1 MIKTDEEIGNLRE
14 SGHRLAEVMDELLA
28 AAVPGT
34 TTGRLGELAE
44 ELIRQKG
51 GIPVFKGYGA
61 EWGKPFPAA
70 VCTSVNHEIVH
81 GIPSSDRVLREGDLL
96 KLDIGLRFRG
106 MVSDMARTKASEIA
120 NLLKA
125 VADPTRLQILALVNK
140 SEDSSICTCDLTGP
154 LGLSQPTVSHHMKK
168 LTEVG
173 LLTAERKG
181 TWVHYSINK
190 DRWNQ
195 ISELFE

>member
-1 MIKTDEEIGNLRE
+1 MVTKI
-14 SGHRLAEVMDELLA
+14 
-28 AAVPGT
+28 
-34 TTGRLGELAE
+34 
-44 ELIRQKG
+44 Q
-51 GIPVFKGYGA
+51 
-61 EWGKPFPAA
+61 
-70 VCTSVNHEIVH
+70 
-81 GIPSSDRVLREGDLL
+81 
-96 KLDIGLRFRG
+96 LDIAQCAPAPGLEP
-106 MVSDMARTKASEIA
+106 MARTKASEIA
-120 NLLKA
+120 SLLKA

-140 SEDSSICTCDLTGP
+140 GEDSRICTCDLTGP